1 MVNNK
6 NFVIFS
12 VDNSSS
18 MNADNKKKAI
28 LVSGECPMQELIDT
42 MITAKVKCYQ
52 IKKCLSLHYNESNSL
67 LYANGIK
74 VYQFKAKDLL
84 EITRYPLCL
93 DNISKDFTVDDIK
106 NRIKW
111 ICLQFFC

>member
-1 MVNNK
+1 MVSNK
-6 NFVIFS
+6 NLVIFS

-18 MNADNKKKAI
+18 MHADNKKKAV
-28 LVSGECPMQELIDT
+28 LVPGECPMQELIDT

-52 IKKCLSLHYNESNSL
+52 IKKSLSLHYNESNSL
-67 LYANGIK
+67 ANGIK
-74 VYQFKAKDLL
+74 VYQFKAKVLL
-84 EITRYPLCL
+84 ETKQYLLCL

-106 NRIKW
+106 SRAKW

>member
-28 LVSGECPMQELIDT
+28 LIDT

-84 EITRYPLCL
+84 EIKRYPLCL

-106 NRIKW
+106 NRVKW